1 MTIRLLPMMVVVVM
15 TVVMYRCI
23 FKIFYSVYLQE
34 SRRDSLLEQEAASR
48 LVQAVATAA
57 RKAPMAIRF
66 VDDGVR
72 VNLPILNAASVRF
85 GPSVRGPLNKYRS
98 SDRKAKKHA
107 SRVGSLIINHNCISA
122 RKGRDR
128 HADGQT
134 PGRCVT
140 SSAIHRVTVT

>member
-1 MTIRLLPMMVVVVM
+1 MMVVVVM
-15 TVVMYRCI
+15 AVVVYRCI

-72 VNLPILNAASVRF
+72 VNLPILNAASVHF
-85 GPSVRGPLNKYRS
+85 GPSVPGPLNKYRS
-98 SDRKAKKHA
+98 SDRKAKKNTLVA
-107 SRVGSLIINHNCISA
+107 SGRLSLIITA
-122 RKGRDR
+122 LALEKDGTDMQTDR
-128 HADGQT
+128 HQGVVLRR
-134 PGRCVT
+134 PLYIG
-140 SSAIHRVTVT
+140 